1 MASVPALQRA
11 GMLLTLALLVLSSG
25 CGDSVGPNGV
35 ASVRLSVTAPN
46 HQLYVG
52 HFAAVSAEVLDAEGN
67 MIPFNVLPGI
77 PLTWAVSDTNVATF
91 EARGNSAALT
101 GRRAGPVFITA
112 NSYGVK
118 AATLLTVVPVLV
130 DSVTVSPSTLDLAV
144 GMTTVLQTVVWNP
157 FGGYQSQDP
166 VTWTS
171 SNQARATVSADGVVS
186 GVAAGTV
193 AITATVEGHS
203 GTSTVNV
210 VN

>member
-1 MASVPALQRA
+1 MASASVPLRVLILASV
-11 GMLLTLALLVLSSG
+11 LLIPA
-25 CGDSVGPNGV
+25 CGDSVGPHGV

-52 HFAAVSAEVLDAEGN
+52 HFAAVNAEVLDDDGN
-67 MIPFNVLPGI
+67 VIPFTVLPGN
-77 PLTWAVSDTNVATF
+77 PLTWAVSDTNIASF
-91 EARGNSAALT
+91 EARGEQCVLT
-101 GRRAGPVFITA
+101 GRRAGAVFISA

-118 AATLLTVVPVLV
+118 ASTLLTVIPVLV
-130 DSVTVSPSTLDLAV
+130 DSVTVSPSTLDLSV
-144 GMTTVLQTVVWNP
+144 GMTTVLQAMVWNP
-157 FGGYQSQDP
+157 FGRHQSEHP

-171 SNQARATVSADGVVS
+171 SNQGRATVSADGVVS

-193 AITATVEGHS
+193 TITATVEEHS